1 MLVSM
6 MVVKRVT
13 SQRQVLQLRYDERM
27 NQMKGLI
34 IPLFEIVDIQK
45 DQIKLYEKQIS
56 LLEKQNEFLLTKIKE
71 LNIELYKQ
79 LTEEK
84 GDVEDN
90 ETTNKT

>member
-1 MLVSM
+1 
-6 MVVKRVT
+6 
-13 SQRQVLQLRYDERM
+13 
-27 NQMKGLI
+27 MKGLI

>member
-1 MLVSM
+1 
-6 MVVKRVT
+6 
-13 SQRQVLQLRYDERM
+13 
-27 NQMKGLI
+27 MKGLI

-45 DQIKLYEKQIS
+45 DQIKLYEKQIN

>member
-34 IPLFEIVDIQK
+34 IPLFEIVDMQK
-45 DQIKLYEKQIS
+45 EQIKH
-56 LLEKQNEFLLTKIKE
+56 
-71 LNIELYKQ
+71 
-79 LTEEK
+79 
-84 GDVEDN
+84 
-90 ETTNKT
+90 

>member
-1 MLVSM
+1 
-6 MVVKRVT
+6 
-13 SQRQVLQLRYDERM
+13 
-27 NQMKGLI
+27 MKGLI

-79 LTEEK
+79 LTEENGEVK
-84 GDVEDN
+84 GN

>member
-1 MLVSM
+1 MI
-6 MVVKRVT
+6 
-13 SQRQVLQLRYDERM
+13 ERM

-45 DQIKLYEKQIS
+45 DQIKLYEKQIN

-71 LNIELYKQ
+71 LNVELYKQ
-79 LTEEK
+79 LTEEN
-84 GDVEDN
+84 GDVKEN

>member
-1 MLVSM
+1 
-6 MVVKRVT
+6 
-13 SQRQVLQLRYDERM
+13 M

-45 DQIKLYEKQIS
+45 EQIKLYEKQIN
-56 LLEKQNEFLLTKIKE
+56 LLEKQNEFLLEKIKE

-79 LTEEK
+79 LTEENGEVK
-84 GDVEDN
+84 GN